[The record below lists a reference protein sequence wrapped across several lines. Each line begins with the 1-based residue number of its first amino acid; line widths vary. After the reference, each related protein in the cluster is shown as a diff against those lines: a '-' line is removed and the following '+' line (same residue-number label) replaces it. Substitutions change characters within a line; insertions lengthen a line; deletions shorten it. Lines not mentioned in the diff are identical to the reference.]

1 MPEEDRTENFDQIHS
16 MGKKNTKYMKFHP
29 SRAPLVDRTACKYH
43 QEFTRSPWAIAKPT
57 RRWPRILN

>member
-29 SRAPLVDRTACKYH
+29 SRAPLVDRTACRYTKSTL
-43 QEFTRSPWAIAKPT
+43 QDLWEIVKPI
-57 RRWPRILN
+57 RRLQR